1 MQANLTETGQ
11 MAPLSLENTRRK
23 MLPRRLARSSMAAI
37 GKRQDLEN
45 VLVLM
50 NPPLIIIGLEQI
62 FI

>member
-1 MQANLTETGQ
+1 
-11 MAPLSLENTRRK
+11 
-23 MLPRRLARSSMAAI
+23 MAAI

-62 FI
+62 FIWWYISKGYKGIDRLTKINFEVYV